1 MSMQT
6 DQTPTTPLAQEA
18 DPGQSEAT
26 GTGPSGSAPPS
37 GTGEQAAVSSPQPRW
52 RQLLKLNRKRLL
64 IIGAAVLGVLLIAGI
79 FLYLNFSAEIGALL
93 TANDFCNA
101 VKQQDY
107 PKAYTYFSPGLQQQV
122 SRDAFITIS
131 TKGDALQGKVTNCGV
146 DGVNVALGGQ
156 SVVIH
161 STITRSKIGKQH
173 NDLDLSL
180 IDGKWKISSSPD
192 PLLLPLTTAYYF
204 CKDAIAQQYAAAY
217 VYFSPG
223 LQQQVSRDAFV
234 TISLGDDNLNGR
246 VTDCNVSSV
255 TLSPDHKAVSV
266 QSTLV
271 RTKVTQPS
279 QLHLALISANWKID
293 QSPDPLLLPL
303 ATAYDFCQDL
313 KTQNYPGA
321 YGFFA
326 PALQQQIP
334 QDAFETISQGADT
347 LKGKITAC
355 NVSGVDSSNNGQSVV
370 VHSTLVR
377 SIIGNQP
384 GDLHLQLIDNH
395 WKIVQ
400 SPDPLIVPL
409 TAAFEFCKDLK
420 AQNYTA
426 AYGYLAP
433 SVQQQIPEDAFV
445 TISQGGDTLQGKVTA
460 CNVSGVDMS
469 ANGQTVLVH
478 STLVRSIIG
487 SQPGDLHLA
496 LLGGAWKISQSPD
509 PLLLPLTS
517 AFEFCKDL
525 KVQNYV
531 AAYGFF
537 AGNVRQEIPQDA
549 FVTISQGGDALQGK
563 VTACNV
569 TGVSMSSNGA
579 AVTVQS
585 TLVRTKQSTPGTV
598 HLSLLGGV
606 WLIDQPPDP
615 LLLPL
620 TSAFEFCQDLKAQ
633 NYAAAYSFLA
643 PSLQSQ
649 VTEPAFLFILPTAD
663 RLQGHVTACNVTGVS
678 SSGGAVTVQS
688 TVVRSIIGGQ
698 PSTVHLVQIGG
709 LWRIDRSPDPLLLPA
724 ATGYYF
730 CQDLKAR
737 NYNGAYQLMSSS
749 AQRKLGSP
757 TTLALLLGTS
767 TVLTG
772 NVTACQVTSVAFN
785 NAQSVTFH
793 STLSFQHFP
802 NTPSQV
808 NEVLEGS
815 QWKVDRLTIFIAGLP
830 VNIPAT

>member
-1 MSMQT
+1 MAT
-6 DQTPTTPLAQEA
+6 DETPTTPLVQTA
-18 DPGQSEAT
+18 DPGQGET
-26 GTGPSGSAPPS
+26 T
-37 GTGEQAAVSSPQPRW
+37 TGEQAVATKPQSRW
-52 RQLLKLNRKRLL
+52 RSILKLNRRRLL
-64 IIGAAVLGVLLIAGI
+64 IIGAAVIGVLIIAGI
-79 FLYLNFSAEIGALL
+79 FLYLSFSAEIGALL
-93 TANDFCNA
+93 AANDFCTA

-122 SRDAFITIS
+122 TRDAFITIS
-131 TKGDALQGKVTNCGV
+131 TKGDALQGKVTDCSAASV
-146 DGVNVALGGQ
+146 DVALGGQ
-156 SVVIH
+156 SVVVH
-161 STITRSKIGKQH
+161 SVITRSKIGKQH
-173 NDLDLSL
+173 SDIQLSL
-180 IDGKWKISSSPD
+180 INGKWKISSSPD

-204 CKDAIAQQYAAAY
+204 CQDAIAQQYAAAY
-217 VYFSPG
+217 QYFSPD
-223 LQQQVSRDAFV
+223 LQQQVSRDAFI
-234 TISLGDDNLNGR
+234 TISQGSDNLNGK
-246 VTDCNVSSV
+246 VTDCKVSSV
-255 TLSPDHKAVSV
+255 SLISDHKALSV
-266 QSTLV
+266 QSTIV
-271 RTKVTQPS
+271 RTKVTQPG
-279 QLHLALISANWKID
+279 QLHLALIGKNWKID

-313 KTQNYPGA
+313 KTQNYPAA

-355 NVSGVDSSNNGQSVV
+355 NVSGVSMSADGQSVV
-370 VHSTLVR
+370 VHSTLIR
-377 SIIGNQP
+377 AIIGNQP

-400 SPDPLIVPL
+400 SPDPLILPL

-426 AYGYLAP
+426 AYGYFAP
-433 SVQQQIPEDAFV
+433 ALQGQIPQDAFV
-445 TISQGGDTLQGKVTA
+445 TISQGGDALQGKVTA
-460 CNVSGVDMS
+460 CNVSGVDVS
-469 ANGQTVLVH
+469 ADGQIVLVH
-478 STLVRSIIG
+478 STLVRTISG

-525 KVQNYV
+525 KAQNYV

-537 AGNVRQEIPQDA
+537 AGNVRQQIPQDA
-549 FVTISQGGDALQGK
+549 FITISQGGDVLQGR

-598 HLSLLGGV
+598 HLSLIGGI

-620 TSAFEFCQDLKAQ
+620 TAAYEFCQNLEAQ
-633 NYAAAYSFLA
+633 NYPAAYSFLA
-643 PSLQSQ
+643 PNMQAQ

-678 SSGGAVTVQS
+678 TSGGAVTVQS

-709 LWRIDRSPDPLLLPA
+709 LWKIDQSPDPLLLPA

-730 CQDLKAR
+730 CQDLKAQ
-737 NYNGAYQLMSSS
+737 NYNGAYQLMSSG
-749 AQRKLGSP
+749 AQAKLGSP
-757 TTLALLLGTS
+757 ITLALLLGVS

-772 NVTACQVTSVAFN
+772 NVTGCEVTSVAFN

-793 STLSFQHFP
+793 STLSFQRFP

-808 NEVLEGS
+808 IEVLQGS
-815 QWKVDRLTIFIAGLP
+815 QWRVDRLTIFIASLP
-830 VNIPAT
+830 VNIPAN